1 VTASITFWRYIHDHD
16 REHLVAVIQPPTDEA
31 PTGAVTH
38 YEYDTAEAHG
48 QLRHNLLRI
57 IGSDGCAK
65 VENGYGKDPT
75 SDDFARLIDQRY
87 AEHYAAYRTSVLSTR
102 ERVPAA
108 INLPALQVESVI
120 DGDYRVETFNF
131 RGGRLEE
138 RFRLARD
145 GSYRLVAEVYRYD
158 ERGNL
163 ILHRRPNGMTTHYL
177 HATLPDG
184 DEAEA
189 ICDKLVECELRIIS
203 QTARTRAGLI
213 AQINL
218 LKSWIEED
226 ESTSRDVNLAA
237 AATLMAGIFEWASGT
252 LGTREPRS

>member
-1 VTASITFWRYIHDHD
+1 MTASIVSLHPIRGKG
-16 REHLVAVIQPPTDEA
+16 ATD
-31 PTGAVTH
+31 P
-38 YEYDTAEAHG
+38 
-48 QLRHNLLRI
+48 
-57 IGSDGCAK
+57 
-65 VENGYGKDPT
+65 
-75 SDDFARLIDQRY
+75 
-87 AEHYAAYRTSVLSTR
+87 VLS
-102 ERVPAA
+102 
-108 INLPALQVESVI
+108 
-120 DGDYRVETFNF
+120 
-131 RGGRLEE
+131 
-138 RFRLARD
+138 
-145 GSYRLVAEVYRYD
+145 AED
-158 ERGNL
+158 ERK
-163 ILHRRPNGMTTHYL
+163 YL
-177 HATLPDG
+177 QEVLATLPDG